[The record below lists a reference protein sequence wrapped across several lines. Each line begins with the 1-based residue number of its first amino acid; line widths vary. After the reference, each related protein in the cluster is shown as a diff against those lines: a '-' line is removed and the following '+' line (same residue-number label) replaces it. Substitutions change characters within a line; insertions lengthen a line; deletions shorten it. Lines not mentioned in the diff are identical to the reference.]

1 MALGKVALF
10 HLAYEVDVPETEHRR
25 SEPPEVQRGGGSGTH
40 CPTVPKPADAYPVD
54 GPYVR
59 FISIT
64 RLRSSVALGK
74 QCPGSRVAPA
84 FEHPDCRSGIEGH
97 RDEQADGN
105 RGSAVDILAVAQ
117 SAADEQKSFADF
129 LEQILSAERK
139 TRQGRTRSTMSHV
152 GFVLLTRRLLGAA
165 QIGLGR
171 LDAADGVEDV
181 GLRILEASQRGC
193 ARKHGPIEHT
203 RLIGI
208 HYKTKRLNA
217 M

>member
-64 RLRSSVALGK
+64 RLRRSVPLGK
-74 QCPGSRVAPA
+74 QCPGSRVASA

-139 TRQGRTRSTMSHV
+139 TRQGRTRSTM
-152 GFVLLTRRLLGAA
+152 
-165 QIGLGR
+165 
-171 LDAADGVEDV
+171 
-181 GLRILEASQRGC
+181 
-193 ARKHGPIEHT
+193 T
-203 RLIGI
+203 RLAGFAR
-208 HYKTKRLNA
+208 HQNAKRL
-217 M
+217 